1 MRTHRRRTQV
11 TVPMNLNKTKL
22 RVLLDD
28 VLPASGEHHG
38 PNRAQVLDMLHR
50 ERARRRWHAG
60 TALVAIT
67 ALMMLPLLWK
77 SNQSSS
83 TSAASAAKKLA
94 PITIEHVNDE
104 QLLALLRG
112 TPAALMEWPNG
123 DRTLLL
129 VVKH

>member
-1 MRTHRRRTQV
+1 
-11 TVPMNLNKTKL
+11 MNLNKTKL
-22 RVLLDD
+22 RALLDD

-38 PNRAQVLDMLHR
+38 PSRAHVLEMLHC
-50 ERARRRWHAG
+50 ERARRRRWHAG

-67 ALMMLPLLWK
+67 ALMVLLLLWK
-77 SNQSSS
+77 NNQSSS
-83 TSAASAAKKLA
+83 TSVANAAKKPA

-104 QLLALLRG
+104 QLLALLHG